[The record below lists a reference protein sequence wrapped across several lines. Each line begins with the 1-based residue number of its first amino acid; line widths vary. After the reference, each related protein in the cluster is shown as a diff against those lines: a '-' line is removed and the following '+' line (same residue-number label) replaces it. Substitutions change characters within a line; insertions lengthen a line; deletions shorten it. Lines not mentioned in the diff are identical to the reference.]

1 MPRPVIVKTQ
11 DAGRSIA
18 GSMTMDLVGKARHP
32 LAMNDDTGPQQP
44 MIDRARTIATGLAD
58 VGLTHAEELLRRLSP
73 EGREQARREREAKAR
88 RQKRVMIRLVLAAM
102 ASLLAFGLLAIVAP
116 AGLSLAVA
124 SVLMLLLVTLVVLRA
139 DPPAPGREALT
150 EAPLPN
156 LAEHA
161 TIWLAAQRRGLPPPA
176 LVLADAMAGRLE
188 ALAPQLARL
197 DSRSPAAASLR
208 KLIAEE
214 LPALVQGWRMVPIP
228 ARRIRH
234 ADGRTPDEHLVNG
247 LQIIDAELGRASEQL
262 GKTTLDDIAVQGRYL
277 ELKYSDTG
285 HAI

>member
-1 MPRPVIVKTQ
+1 
-11 DAGRSIA
+11 
-18 GSMTMDLVGKARHP
+18 MDLVGKARHP

-214 LPALVQGWRMVPIP
+214 LPALVQGWRMVPIS